1 MTVFIVFLIPALLF
15 LFIQFL
21 FLRKHFTAKSQYNI
35 VASQNHDNYPVMSD
49 SMFEAVL
56 YSVMTNQQRK
66 KDSDSSTVLIS
77 GTVVQFEDNTRHA
90 AMPCLKVQQRY
101 KLTYE
106 QYHKLSHVLS
116 DVVSMSM
123 AAALSYSAE
132 CKEKPILQHK
142 PSTPLPPIRNRLAD
156 IPPEQY
162 SPRAVPQKFGRW
174 GTSFI
179 D

>member
-1 MTVFIVFLIPALLF
+1 MSSLIVVIPVLFF

-21 FLRKHFTAKSQYNI
+21 FLRKHLTAKSRYNM
-35 VASQNHDNYPVMSD
+35 VAAQNHDNYPVMND

-66 KDSDSSTVLIS
+66 KDSSGSTVLIS
-77 GTVVQFEDNTRHA
+77 GTIIQFEENTRNT

-101 KLTYE
+101 QLTYA
-106 QYHKLSHVLS
+106 QYHKLSYVLS

-132 CKEKPILQHK
+132 CKHTPALQHK
-142 PSTPLPPIRNRLAD
+142 PSIPLPPIRNRLAD
-156 IPPEQY
+156 VPPEQY
-162 SPRAVPQKFGRW
+162 SPRAVPQKFRRC